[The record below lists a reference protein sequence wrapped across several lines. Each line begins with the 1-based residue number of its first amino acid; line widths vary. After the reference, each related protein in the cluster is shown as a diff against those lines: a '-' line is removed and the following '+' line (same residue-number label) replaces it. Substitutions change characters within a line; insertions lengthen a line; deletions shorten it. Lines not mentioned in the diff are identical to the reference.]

1 MTTLDKIYCEIKALR
16 QEVAMFLPQESLSDY
31 AHPKKIMSAY
41 KQATAK
47 YPNHLARLH
56 ASN

>member
-16 QEVAMFLPQESLSDY
+16 QEVAMFLPQESLSSY

-41 KQATAK
+41 KQAIVE
-47 YPNHLARLH
+47 YPNRLASLH

>member
-1 MTTLDKIYCEIKALR
+1 MITLDKIYCELKALR
-16 QEVAMFLPQESLSDY
+16 QEVAMFLPQESLSSY

-41 KQATAK
+41 KRAIAK
-47 YPNHLARLH
+47 YPNRSAILR